1 MKDLTFEFEFT
12 CQDCQEKLDFQIEDV
27 IAGTIQTKVCISI
40 KPCQSCLRYA
50 QEQGYDEGRD
60 DGYGEGRDDGFREGR
75 DDGMELG
82 FEQGYEQGLVDSKKE
97 GGN

>member
-1 MKDLTFEFEFT
+1 MKDLTFEFEFN

-40 KPCQSCLRYA
+40 KPCQRCLQYV
-50 QEQGYDEGRD
+50 QEQGYNKGR
-60 DGYGEGRDDGFREGR
+60 YDGFREGR

-82 FEQGYEQGLVDSKKE
+82 FEKGYEQGLSESKKE

>member
-12 CQDCQEKLDFQIEDV
+12 CQECQEKLDFQIEDV

-40 KPCQSCLRYA
+40 KPCQSCLRDV
-50 QEQGYDEGRD
+50 QEQGYNEGRD
-60 DGYGEGRDDGFREGR
+60 DGYNEGHAEGKEDGFE
-75 DDGMELG
+75 E
-82 FEQGYEQGLVDSKKE
+82 GYEQGLADSKKE

>member
-12 CQDCQEKLDFQIEDV
+12 CQECQEKLDFQIKDV

-50 QEQGYDEGRD
+50 QEEGYDEGRD
-60 DGYGEGRDDGFREGR
+60 DGYD
-75 DDGMELG
+75 
-82 FEQGYEQGLVDSKKE
+82 FEQGYEQGYEQGLADSKKE

>member
-12 CQDCQEKLDFQIEDV
+12 CQECQEKLDFQIEDV

-50 QEQGYDEGRD
+50 QEEGYD
-60 DGYGEGRDDGFREGR
+60 EGRDDGFREGR

-82 FEQGYEQGLVDSKKE
+82 FEKGYEQGLADSKKE